1 MRNYETM
8 ICEGINFKFKLDDQ
22 GRNQKTYYIKF
33 KVGKN
38 QKKNMKLLANLCD
51 KFKWNPAE
59 KCFSFLKG
67 KLG

>member
-33 KVGKN
+33 KVGKYL
-38 QKKNMKLLANLCD
+38 KKKYEVACQLVR
-51 KFKWNPAE
+51 
-59 KCFSFLKG
+59 
-67 KLG
+67 